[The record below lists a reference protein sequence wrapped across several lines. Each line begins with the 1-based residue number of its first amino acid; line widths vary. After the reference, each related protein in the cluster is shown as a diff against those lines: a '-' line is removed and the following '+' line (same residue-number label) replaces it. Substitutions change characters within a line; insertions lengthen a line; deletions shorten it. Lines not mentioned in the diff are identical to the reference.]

1 MPSGRG
7 AEGCAEGD
15 SGVVGVSVPEEVMQM
30 DDWGRDTAV
39 TAGMFLVMLVI
50 VLAIWFILRGVP

>member
-1 MPSGRG
+1 
-7 AEGCAEGD
+7 
-15 SGVVGVSVPEEVMQM
+15 MQM